1 MRHNDLSKGTMSI
14 GGMLLEKK
22 EEGKRKKQW
31 KKEEGLVV
39 DLSRTMISLKSFYA
53 LIIEDLLKM
62 GSFKWVGEEKAFVT
76 YKPIESNMYFWGQ
89 LTILLVFW
97 RIYSVKGREEMARLG
112 LSREQLAALTYY

>member
-1 MRHNDLSKGTMSI
+1 MST